1 MVVKHVRSNVDWNST
16 LPIALFKGSKLTQ
29 ESLQHWRSGS
39 GHDQK
44 FIPRTTYNIFKT
56 EL

>member
-1 MVVKHVRSNVDWNST
+1 MIIKHVRGNVDWNST

-29 ESLQHWRSGS
+29 EFLQHWRSGS